1 MADQKRQIQP
11 QQLAGLLGLLA
22 GDYSLPGAGPVQT
35 GAAVPDGSVW
45 GTVTG
50 NVQMPGVDYTVRPD
64 DVDIWRLV
72 QDAGRV

>member
-1 MADQKRQIQP
+1 MADQR

-22 GDYSLPGAGPVQT
+22 GDYIPPQPQFMVQQT
-35 GAAVPDGSVW
+35 GASMPDGSVW

-50 NVQMPGVDYTVRPD
+50 NAQRPGIDYTVRPD

>member
-1 MADQKRQIQP
+1 MADQRQQ

-22 GDYSLPGAGPVQT
+22 GDYIPPQFAAQQT
-35 GAAVPDGSVW
+35 GASMPDGSVW
-45 GTVTG
+45 GSVTG
-50 NVQMPGVDYTVRPD
+50 NAQRPGIDYTVRPD

>member
-1 MADQKRQIQP
+1 MADQRQ

-22 GDYSLPGAGPVQT
+22 GGYIPPQFAVQQT
-35 GAAVPDGSVW
+35 GAGMPDGSVW
-45 GTVTG
+45 GSVTG
-50 NVQMPGVDYTVRPD
+50 NVQQPGIDYTVRPD

>member
-1 MADQKRQIQP
+1 MADQRQ

-22 GDYSLPGAGPVQT
+22 GDYIPLQPQFMAQQT
-35 GAAVPDGSVW
+35 GAAMPDGSVW
-45 GTVTG
+45 GSVTG
-50 NVQMPGVDYTVRPD
+50 NVQQPGIDYTVRPD